1 MEAVVVGKVHLIDA
15 TKEYGK
21 KGFKKRLVVL
31 TQESGTFTNYLPIEF
46 VQDGVEQVDGLSV
59 GDEIEVVYR
68 LTGRRW
74 QRDSAADVKYFLSA
88 EGLRFSRV
96 NGPQPQVDPAPAEP
110 SPDVPF

>member
-1 MEAVVVGKVHLIDA
+1 MEALVKGVVHLVDD

-31 TQESGTFTNYLPIEF
+31 TQESGTFTNYIPIEF
-46 VQDGVEQVDGLSV
+46 VQDGVEQVDNLSV

-74 QRDSAADVKYFLSA
+74 QKDSATDVKYFLSA
-88 EGLRFSRV
+88 EGLRFRV
-96 NGPQPQVDPAPAEP
+96 NNPQPQAAPTPAEP
-110 SPDVPF
+110 SAGVPF